1 MEEQMN
7 FHMAM
12 KKYKDEDFVSRL
24 ESGSKHDFIKIILT
38 ELHTNLGILSH
49 CIKNEPKTSPLKSK
63 SFGRS
68 ITALTILM
76 NSLDFENGEPIASNL
91 FNLYDYCNKSV
102 LKDYRNLETKGI
114 ESSKEVID
122 EILDAWKQ
130 IK

>member
-1 MEEQMN
+1 MN

-12 KKYKDEDFVSRL
+12 KSYKDEDLISQI
-24 ESGSKHDFIKIILT
+24 ENGSQHDFIKIVLT
-38 ELHTNLGILSH
+38 ELHSNLGVLCH
-49 CIKNEPKTSPLKSK
+49 CIKNEPKTSPLKSR

-91 FNLYDYCNKSV
+91 YNLYDYCNKSV
-102 LKDYRNLETKGI
+102 LTDYRNLETKGI
-114 ESSKEVID
+114 ESSKDVIN